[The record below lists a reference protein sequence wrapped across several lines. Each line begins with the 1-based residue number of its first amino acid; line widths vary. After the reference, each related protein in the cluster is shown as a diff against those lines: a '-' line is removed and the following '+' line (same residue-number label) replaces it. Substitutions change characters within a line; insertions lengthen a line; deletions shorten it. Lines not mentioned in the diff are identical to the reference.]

1 MFSTYETMNTTQQN
15 QFRDTANKLLANTFL
30 CRDKKDNK
38 ENYYFLMSYKDLF
51 DEFFK
56 ILGYEILIDTASG
69 SVMLDGA
76 SASNTLK
83 LKRDESVILLILR
96 LLYHEKA
103 KDTSLND
110 NIVCTVADIHT
121 KYDYL
126 QIKRKLNKTDLV
138 SAIRL
143 LRRYNL
149 IEVTGDVTSS
159 ACRIVILPTMLM
171 AIKSEDINDVYQTIM
186 RIASRKVTN
195 NEKTSKN
202 SFN

>member
-1 MFSTYETMNTTQQN
+1 MLNTFETMNVTQQN
-15 QFRDTANKLLANTFL
+15 QFKDTANKLLANTFL

-38 ENYYFLMSYKDLF
+38 ENYYFLMSFKDVF

-56 ILGYEILIDTASG
+56 VLGYEIVLDTATG
-69 SVMLDGA
+69 SVMLEGA

-83 LKRDESVILLILR
+83 LKRDESLVLLILR

-126 QIKRKLNKTDLV
+126 QIKRKLNKTDLI
-138 SAIRL
+138 SAVRL

-149 IEVTGDVTSS
+149 IEVTGDITTST
-159 ACRIVILPTMLM
+159 CRIVILPTILM
-171 AIKSEDINDVYQTIM
+171 AIKSEDVNGVYQAILHITQEE
-186 RIASRKVTN
+186 ADK
-195 NEKTSKN
+195 
-202 SFN
+202 

>member
-1 MFSTYETMNTTQQN
+1 MLNVYETFNVTQQN
-15 QFRDTANKLLANTFL
+15 QFKDTANKLLSNTFL

-38 ENYYFLMSYKDLF
+38 ENYYFLMSYKEVF

-56 ILGYEILIDTASG
+56 ILGYEIVLDTTLG
-69 SVMLDGA
+69 SVMLEGA

-103 KDTSLND
+103 KDASLND
-110 NIVCTVADIHT
+110 NIICSVADVHE

-138 SAIRL
+138 SSMRL
-143 LRRYNL
+143 FRRYNL
-149 IEVTGDVTSS
+149 VEITGDITTST
-159 ACRIVILPTMLM
+159 CRIVILPTILM
-171 AIKSEDINDVYQTIM
+171 AIKSEDVTSVYQTILH
-186 RIASRKVTN
+186 ITN
-195 NEKTSKN
+195 EDGDK
-202 SFN
+202 

>member
-1 MFSTYETMNTTQQN
+1 MLSAYETMTTTQQN
-15 QFRDTANKLLANTFL
+15 QFKDTANKLLANTFL

-38 ENYYFLMSYKDLF
+38 ENYYFLMSFKEIF

-56 ILGYEILIDTASG
+56 VLGYEIHLDTATG
-69 SVMLDGA
+69 SIMLEGA
-76 SASNTLK
+76 SAANTLK
-83 LKRDESVILLILR
+83 LKRDESIILLILR

-110 NIVCTVADIHT
+110 NIVCSVGDIHT

-138 SAIRL
+138 SAVRL

-159 ACRIVILPTMLM
+159 ACRIVILPTILM
-171 AIKSEDINDVYQTIM
+171 AIKSEDVNEVYQTIM
-186 RIASRKVTN
+186 KISQEDGDK
-195 NEKTSKN
+195 E
-202 SFN
+202 